1 VPAVD
6 SASVRTSLRFAHP
19 LTTSRIDQC
28 TLLSSFFGTTAVD
41 GKSPTKKTAAEETMI
56 DRRTFTTLLV
66 GGIAAPGASLAQNA
80 KAKHVFYASVGPE
93 LTAYSVDV
101 DNAALVKGATVSTPV
116 NIQYAW
122 PHPSKQYLYVVSS
135 NGGPGSSGGPGDTHV
150 ANAFKI
156 EPATGALT
164 PHGATLTLP
173 SRPIHTSVDMA
184 GEYLLTAYNDP
195 SGLTVHRINKD
206 GTLGERVTQPATL
219 DTGKFAHQIRATPD
233 NQHVIMVTRGN
244 NAPTDKVVNPGS
256 IKIFGFKDGVLTN
269 VAAIQP
275 GDGMQFGPRHLD
287 FHPTQPWVYV
297 SVESQN
303 KLYVYKLDPATG
315 LSREPLF
322 IKETLSDPATKME
335 QLAGPIHVHPSG
347 RFVYL
352 TNRAFALADVEGKK
366 VFAGGENSV
375 AAFAIDQTTG
385 EPTRIQNVD
394 GHANYLRTFGID
406 PGGRILVT
414 ASVWPMP
421 VREGS
426 EIKTVPAAIGMFRIG
441 GDGKLEFVRNYDIDA
456 TASKQQFWAGMVT
469 LS

>member
-1 VPAVD
+1 
-6 SASVRTSLRFAHP
+6 
-19 LTTSRIDQC
+19 
-28 TLLSSFFGTTAVD
+28 
-41 GKSPTKKTAAEETMI
+41 MI
-56 DRRTFTTLLV
+56 DRRTFTTLLA
-66 GGIAAPGASLAQNA
+66 GGIAAPKASFAQSTKSKN
-80 KAKHVFYASVGPE
+80 VFYASAGPE
-93 LTAYSVDV
+93 LTLYGVDV
-101 DNAALVKGATVSTPV
+101 DNAALVKRETVSTPT

-135 NGGPGSSGGPGDTHV
+135 NGGPGSSGGAGDTHV

-164 PHGATLTLP
+164 PHGAPLTLP

-206 GTLGERVTQPATL
+206 GTLGERVAQPGPL
-219 DTGKFAHQIRATPD
+219 DTGKFAHQIRTTPD
-233 NQHVIMVTRGN
+233 NQQVIMVTRGN
-244 NAPTDKVVNPGS
+244 NAPTDKPVNPGS
-256 IKIFGFKDGVLTN
+256 IKTFSFKNGVLANLT
-269 VAAIQP
+269 AIQP
-275 GDGMQFGPRHLD
+275 GDGMHFGPRHLD

-303 KLYVYKLDPATG
+303 KLYVYKRDPATG

-335 QLAGPIHVHPSG
+335 QLAGPIHVHPNG
-347 RFVYL
+347 QFVYL
-352 TNRAFALADVEGKK
+352 TNRAFAFTDFAGKK

-375 AAFAIDQTTG
+375 AVFAIDQTTG
-385 EPTRIQNVD
+385 EPTLIQNAD

-406 PGGRILVT
+406 PEGRILVT

-426 EIKTVPAAIGMFRIG
+426 DLKTVPAAISMFRIN
-441 GDGKLEFVRNYDIDA
+441 GDGKLEFVRKYDIDA
-456 TASKQQFWAGMVT
+456 TAQKQQFWAGMIT